1 MYFER
6 QLLPLTNILK
16 NSSQMINLVLIIL
29 LVAMLFPINEYF
41 PSNPIDDVENELVKV
56 VSNPVMMTV
65 LTLLLYCV
73 FLTNNDTMF
82 VLVLYII
89 HRLVMHGGALPP
101 TPRTPNA
108 PAPPPPAP
116 KPPAPKP
123 PAPPPP
129 APKPPAPKPPA
140 PPPPAPKPAPPA
152 PPPSENMDEPP
163 M

>member
-16 NSSQMINLVLIIL
+16 NSSKMINLVLIVL

-41 PSNPIDDVENELVKV
+41 PSNPIDDVENELVKF
-56 VSNPVMMTV
+56 VSNPVMMTI

-89 HRLVMHGGALPP
+89 HRLVMHSSSGSPKPSTPP
-101 TPRTPNA
+101 TPPKPSTP
-108 PAPPPPAP
+108 PTPPKPSTPPTPP

-123 PAPPPP
+123 PTP
-129 APKPPAPKPPA
+129 PKPPAPKPPT
-140 PPPPAPKPAPPA
+140 
-152 PPPSENMDEPP
+152 PSEGMDEPP

>member
-101 TPRTPNA
+101 TPRTPTA
-108 PAPPPPAP
+108 
-116 KPPAPKP
+116 PAPKP

-129 APKPPAPKPPA
+129 APPPPAPPKPPAPPPAAPKPPA
-140 PPPPAPKPAPPA
+140 PPPPGPPPPA
-152 PPPSENMDEPP
+152 PSDAGDEPP

>member
-29 LVAMLFPINEYF
+29 LVAMLFPVREFF
-41 PSNPIDDVENELVKV
+41 PSNPIDGVESELVKF

-89 HRLVMHGGALPP
+89 HRYMNKLPINRKAAVMLYNICHRTSKHGQAFVSSTPGGAQGQGPFGP
-101 TPRTPNA
+101 
-108 PAPPPPAP
+108 
-116 KPPAPKP
+116 
-123 PAPPPP
+123 
-129 APKPPAPKPPA
+129 
-140 PPPPAPKPAPPA
+140 
-152 PPPSENMDEPP
+152 
-163 M
+163 

>member
-101 TPRTPNA
+101 TPRTPTA

-116 KPPAPKP
+116 PKPPAPPPAAPKP

-129 APKPPAPKPPA
+129 GPPA
-140 PPPPAPKPAPPA
+140 PPPPAPSDAG
-152 PPPSENMDEPP
+152 DEPP